1 MSYHCRWIDDG
12 WSHACSRRNPPTTG
26 SVVPATDEVRKLVMF
41 DFDGVIVDSLEVFCR
56 IVPPIL
62 VEHGFPQ
69 LATREQIIAF
79 DDGNW
84 FESLASANVP
94 MNVARRI
101 EDALASA
108 AASDDS
114 RPAPFEGVR
123 EVVERLAL
131 RHVVVVITSSHSALV
146 EEFLQRNA
154 LRGVR
159 GILGSD
165 NDTSKVHKIV
175 AARRR
180 YGDELDPWY
189 VGDTVGDI
197 VEGKT
202 AGVGTIGAAWG
213 WHSVG
218 RLRSASPDYI
228 AHTPKDLLALLCVGA
243 QLP

>member
-1 MSYHCRWIDDG
+1 MQQERPS
-12 WSHACSRRNPPTTG
+12 TG
-26 SVVPATDEVRKLVMF
+26 GQRSTFTDEVRKLVML

-69 LATREQIIAF
+69 LATCEQIVAF

-108 AASDDS
+108 AASPDG
-114 RPAPFEGVR
+114 RPAPFEGVP

-131 RHVVVVITSSHSALV
+131 QHVVVVITSSHSALV
-146 EEFLQRNA
+146 EEFLRRNGIS
-154 LRGVR
+154 GVQ
-159 GILGSD
+159 GIFGSD
-165 NDTSKVHKIV
+165 NDTSKVHKII

-189 VGDTVGDI
+189 VGDTLGDI
-197 VEGKT
+197 IEGKT

-218 RLRSASPDYI
+218 RLRRASPDHI
-228 AHTPKDLLALLCVGA
+228 AHAPRDLLGLLCVGA
-243 QLP
+243 HHP